1 MKKVQNQQNNSW
13 QYHFEEAGF
22 DYHSLD
28 GKYWIDNYH
37 IELKN
42 KEVKAMEDAA
52 NEVHA
57 MCLEMVS
64 ENVRTGNLEKYGL
77 NRFIIAAME
86 RSWKNKEFHLYG
98 RFDFAY
104 DGTGVPKMLEYNAD
118 TPTSLVETAI
128 AQKSWQD
135 MQLQEFGVKYEMC
148 NRLEQAFKNRLSLW
162 KKMNEG
168 KNFYFSADELTIEDW
183 GNVVALRNWA
193 REVGINAENIDF
205 QDLMYSEDKLEFQ
218 NKEGAR
224 IDALFKLY
232 PWEFIF
238 GEMNFGDYEVS
249 TTQIVEPM
257 WKGMLSTKA
266 ILPMLWDMFKGHKN
280 LMPAFFNEK
289 EMLEVSNSYVKK
301 PIYSREGANIEVIK
315 NSSLIDKADG
325 DYGSEGYIYQEYAKM
340 ANLDNAWY
348 IFGTWMVGDKMEGLA
363 IREDKTVITK
373 NTSFFVPHNIV

>member
-1 MKKVQNQQNNSW
+1 MRTPWGDLDDLNLSDTKLG
-13 QYHFEEAGF
+13 EAILCGDKHQLVEGMVVECLF
-22 DYHSLD
+22 DQFLESLSV
-28 GKYWIDNYH
+28 GTPG
-37 IELKN
+37 
-42 KEVKAMEDAA
+42 VVA
-52 NEVHA
+52 
-57 MCLEMVS
+57 
-64 ENVRTGNLEKYGL
+64 L
-77 NRFIIAAME
+77 N
-86 RSWKNKEFHLYG
+86 
-98 RFDFAY
+98 
-104 DGTGVPKMLEYNAD
+104 
-118 TPTSLVETAI
+118 VETAI

-135 MQLQEFGVKYEMC
+135 MQQQEFGVTYEMC

-266 ILPMLWDMFKGHKN
+266 ILPMW
-280 LMPAFFNEK
+280 
-289 EMLEVSNSYVKK
+289 S
-301 PIYSREGANIEVIK
+301 IK
-315 NSSLIDKADG
+315 D
-325 DYGSEGYIYQEYAKM
+325 
-340 ANLDNAWY
+340 
-348 IFGTWMVGDKMEGLA
+348 FT
-363 IREDKTVITK
+363 
-373 NTSFFVPHNIV
+373 